1 MLGRA
6 GLSRIAAAQFGRGRV
21 FVLDAGPDRA
31 RGVTLGDDLRL
42 LATTFVGGLVFMS
55 IYLG

>member
-1 MLGRA
+1 MSGRT
-6 GLSRIAAAQFGRGRV
+6 GHSRIAAAQFGRGRT
-21 FVLDAGPDRA
+21 FVLATAPDRA
-31 RGVTLGDDLRL
+31 RGVTLSDDLRL

>member
-1 MLGRA
+1 MLGRT
-6 GLSRIAAAQFGRGRV
+6 GHCRTAAAQFGRGRT
-21 FVLDAGPDRA
+21 FVLAATPDRA